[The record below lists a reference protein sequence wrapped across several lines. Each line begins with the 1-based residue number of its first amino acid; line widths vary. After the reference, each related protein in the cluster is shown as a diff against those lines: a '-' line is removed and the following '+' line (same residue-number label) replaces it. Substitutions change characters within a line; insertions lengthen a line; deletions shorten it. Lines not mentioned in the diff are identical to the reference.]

1 MESIYLDYLRLD
13 ESKSRDDVDE
23 PFLGL
28 LSELK
33 KRGVSYHFINEKIA
47 EKVGRVKKATH
58 NRRKELFAS
67 RFKPRKGNEKFNP

>member
-13 ESKSRDDVDE
+13 ESKSRDDVDK
-23 PFLGL
+23 PFPGL

-47 EKVGRVKKATH
+47 EKVGRVKKA
-58 NRRKELFAS
+58 NS
-67 RFKPRKGNEKFNP
+67 